1 MQPKR
6 NFAGGLLIGLAI
18 SPLLGVLVLFPGLW
32 VHHMF
37 ILGVQSWPVFLVTAG
52 VPLALILIGAYL
64 ARTGTRLR
72 P

>member
-1 MQPKR
+1 
-6 NFAGGLLIGLAI
+6 
-18 SPLLGVLVLFPGLW
+18 LLGVLVLFPGLW
-32 VHHMF
+32 MHHMF
-37 ILGVQSWPVFLVTAG
+37 ILGVQSWPVFIVTAG